1 MASSDASYSEEAKLH
16 ASLLLQMG
24 EWYKGTDWLP
34 IGTSSLGSS
43 LRRSW
48 WVITKLIVRLSV
60 LLKLTT
66 QSQENTLCLLEV
78 AHWSGVELL
87 KFCVLWLL
95 KETKLNSLSLEQ
107 KSFVLNKPRNMLVLQ
122 REVKL
127 GPDWTELKSKRSTN
141 DKCAES

>member
-1 MASSDASYSEEAKLH
+1 MPVFYYRRENDT
-16 ASLLLQMG
+16 
-24 EWYKGTDWLP
+24 KGLTGSQ

-87 KFCVLWLL
+87 KFCVL
-95 KETKLNSLSLEQ
+95 
-107 KSFVLNKPRNMLVLQ
+107 
-122 REVKL
+122 
-127 GPDWTELKSKRSTN
+127 
-141 DKCAES
+141 